1 MNPIQSSN
9 GGSGSGLAD
18 RTAGKP
24 AGYTGELTQQQS
36 STSPFLPAGKT
47 MVIAEIGVNHDGSV
61 DRALELVHK
70 AADCGVDAVKVQVFS
85 ADRLQHPSSALA
97 EYQKRS
103 LLDESPIDM
112 LRRYEMGEGEL
123 RRIVGEIRRLNL
135 LPLATPFSPEDVG
148 VIESLDLPAIKIASP
163 DVVNWPLLRR
173 AARSGL
179 PMLVSTGAA
188 NLNEISSSVAWL
200 RGWGARFALLHCI
213 SSYPTPAESANL
225 CWIAELAERFGV
237 PVGFSDHTTEVVAGA
252 LAVAAGAVILEKH
265 LTYDCGAAGPDHA
278 ASLDP
283 DDFADYVQLVRL
295 AGRMRGTGGKR
306 VLDIER
312 EVRTVS
318 LQSLVAARDLPAG
331 HRIAEQDLKVQRPG
345 TGIPAS
351 ALPSIVGQRTS
362 HAIKAGEM
370 LSWGI
375 LSNAA

>member
-1 MNPIQSSN
+1 MKQVQKPE
-9 GGSGSGLAD
+9 SGAESASVEK
-18 RTAGKP
+18 TAAKP
-24 AGYTGELTQQQS
+24 LGYKG
-36 STSPFLPAGKT
+36 FLPAGRT

-61 DRALELVHK
+61 ERALELVRK
-70 AADCGVDAVKVQVFS
+70 AADCGADAVKVQIFS
-85 ADRLQHPSSALA
+85 AQRLLHPSSTMA

-103 LLDESPIDM
+103 LLHQSPAEM
-112 LRRYEMGEGEL
+112 LRRYELGEGQL
-123 RRIVGEIRRLNL
+123 RQVVEEIRRLKL
-135 LPLATPFSPEDVG
+135 MPLATPFSLEDVA

-213 SSYPTPAESANL
+213 SSYPTPADSANL
-225 CWIAELAERFGV
+225 CWIGELADRFAV
-237 PVGFSDHTTEVVAGA
+237 PVGFSDHTKEVIAGA
-252 LAVAAGAVILEKH
+252 MAVAAGAAILEKH
-265 LTYDCGAAGPDHA
+265 LTHDSAAAGPDHA

-283 DDFADYVQLVRL
+283 GDFANYVQLVRL
-295 AGRMRGTGGKR
+295 AERMRGMGGKR

-312 EVRTVS
+312 DVRTAS
-318 LQSLVAARDLPAG
+318 RQSLVAARDLPPG

-345 TGIPAS
+345 TGIPTS
-351 ALPSIVGQRTS
+351 ALPSIVGRRTS

-370 LSWGI
+370 LSWQA
-375 LSNAA
+375 LCDAA

>member
-1 MNPIQSSN
+1 
-9 GGSGSGLAD
+9 
-18 RTAGKP
+18 
-24 AGYTGELTQQQS
+24 
-36 STSPFLPAGKT
+36 
-47 MVIAEIGVNHDGSV
+47 
-61 DRALELVHK
+61 
-70 AADCGVDAVKVQVFS
+70 
-85 ADRLQHPSSALA
+85 
-97 EYQKRS
+97 
-103 LLDESPIDM
+103 
-112 LRRYEMGEGEL
+112 MGEGEL

-213 SSYPTPAESANL
+213 SSYPTPAQSANL
-225 CWIAELAERFGV
+225 CWIGELAERFGV

-252 LAVAAGAVILEKH
+252 MAVAAGAVILEKH
-265 LTYDCGAAGPDHA
+265 LTYDRGAAGPDHA

-283 DDFADYVQLVRL
+283 HDFADYVQLVRL
-295 AGRMRGTGGKR
+295 AERMRGTKGKR
-306 VLDIER
+306 VLEIER

-318 LQSLVAARDLPAG
+318 RQSLVAARDLPAG

-362 HAIKAGEM
+362 HAIKAGQM
-370 LSWGI
+370 LNWQI
-375 LSNAA
+375 LSDAA

>member
-1 MNPIQSSN
+1 MNQIQ
-9 GGSGSGLAD
+9 
-18 RTAGKP
+18 
-24 AGYTGELTQQQS
+24 
-36 STSPFLPAGKT
+36 TSAPTFLPAGKT

-61 DRALELVHK
+61 DRALELVRV

-85 ADRLQHPSSALA
+85 ADRLLHASSALA

-112 LRRYEMGEGEL
+112 LRRYEMDEGEL
-123 RRIVGEIRRLNL
+123 GRIVGEIRRLNL
-135 LPLATPFSPEDVG
+135 LPLATPFSPEDVDA
-148 VIESLDLPAIKIASP
+148 IEGLDLPAIKIASP
-163 DVVNWPLLRR
+163 DVVNWPLLHR
-173 AARSGL
+173 AARTGV

-200 RGWGARFALLHCI
+200 RGWGVRFALLHCI

-318 LQSLVAARDLPAG
+318 RQSLVAARDLPAG

>member
-1 MNPIQSSN
+1 MNQIQTSAPAF
-9 GGSGSGLAD
+9 LA
-18 RTAGKP
+18 
-24 AGYTGELTQQQS
+24 
-36 STSPFLPAGKT
+36 AGKT

-61 DRALELVHK
+61 DRALELVRV

-85 ADRLQHPSSALA
+85 ADRLLHASSALA

-112 LRRYEMGEGEL
+112 LRRYEMDEGEL
-123 RRIVGEIRRLNL
+123 GRIVGEIRRLNL
-135 LPLATPFSPEDVG
+135 LPLATPFSPEDVDA
-148 VIESLDLPAIKIASP
+148 IESLDLPAIKIASP
-163 DVVNWPLLRR
+163 DVVNWPLLHR
-173 AARSGL
+173 AARTGV

-283 DDFADYVQLVRL
+283 DDFADYVKLVRL

-318 LQSLVAARDLPAG
+318 RQSLVAARDLPAG

>member
-1 MNPIQSSN
+1 MNEI
-9 GGSGSGLAD
+9 
-18 RTAGKP
+18 
-24 AGYTGELTQQQS
+24 QS
-36 STSPFLPAGKT
+36 STSETSPSRPPFLPAGKT

-61 DRALELVHK
+61 DRALELVRK
-70 AADCGVDAVKVQVFS
+70 AAECGVDAVKVQVFS
-85 ADRLQHPSSALA
+85 ADRLLHPSSALA

-112 LRRYEMGEGEL
+112 LRRYEMDEGEL
-123 RRIVGEIRRLNL
+123 GRIVAEIRRLNL
-135 LPLATPFSPEDVG
+135 LPLATPFSPEDVDA
-148 VIESLDLPAIKIASP
+148 IESLDLPAIKIASP
-163 DVVNWPLLRR
+163 DIVNWPLLRR
-173 AARSGL
+173 AARTGL

-200 RGWGARFALLHCI
+200 RGWGARFALLHCV
-213 SSYPTPAESANL
+213 SSYPTPAQNANL
-225 CWIAELAERFGV
+225 RWIAELAERFGV

-265 LTYDCGAAGPDHA
+265 LTYDRGAAGPDHA

-283 DDFADYVQLVRL
+283 HDFAGYVQLVRL

-312 EVRTVS
+312 DVRTVS
-318 LQSLVAARDLPAG
+318 RQSLVAARDLPAG

-351 ALPSIVGQRTS
+351 AMPSIVGQRTS
-362 HAIKAGEM
+362 HAIKAGQM
-370 LSWGI
+370 LSWQI
-375 LSNAA
+375 LSDAA